1 MFTSREW
8 FSNSLP
14 AIIVFIAF
22 SLDLVSILPHPR
34 PLRTLWCWIS
44 SPFCNFLTLD
54 DLILEPADRT
64 PKFSHLKT
72 RMLAGL
78 SCLAVVGWVGILVF
92 SVYMSDQD
100 CLIRSLIYTVSWVS
114 CYYISL
120 RRSNSRYPKCYIAF
134 AITLRPP
141 LTPPYLLIAFSV
153 VSALLSLVALGND
166 LPQDGKQN
174 AILDVIAMI
183 IPLAFAWIAGTLP
196 LKMYRPSFNVAGAN
210 DVCPYSS
217 P

>member
-14 AIIVFIAF
+14 AIIVFMAF

-34 PLRTLWCWIS
+34 PFRTLWCWIS

-54 DLILEPADRT
+54 DLILDPVDRT

-72 RMLAGL
+72 RMLTGL
-78 SCLAVVGWVGILVF
+78 SSLAVVGWVGILVF

-100 CLIRSLIYTVSWVS
+100 YLIRSLIYTVSWVS

-120 RRSNSRYPKCYIAF
+120 RRSNSTKVLYCVCNYFK
-134 AITLRPP
+134 T
-141 LTPPYLLIAFSV
+141 
-153 VSALLSLVALGND
+153 SLNSS
-166 LPQDGKQN
+166 
-174 AILDVIAMI
+174 
-183 IPLAFAWIAGTLP
+183 LP
-196 LKMYRPSFNVAGAN
+196 LYRILSGIG
-210 DVCPYSS
+210 S
-217 P
+217 PFTCGISK